1 MAHPQE
7 ARISCRE
14 CNSWYNSERELC
26 EHMQTAHR
34 RCDSGQSTFKHGGTP
49 PDGFEKQLGTP
60 SIGMTRRP
68 ITFDAMIP
76 VLKVILSSLLT
87 TRCNPHAQQHAWRAA
102 MLQVIPLGQL

>member
-7 ARISCRE
+7 ARLSCRE
-14 CNSWYNSERELC
+14 CNGWYNSERELQ

-34 RCDSGQSTFKHGGTP
+34 RCGSEQSTLQHGHP
-49 PDGFEKQLGTP
+49 PDGFEKQRVTP
-60 SIGMTRRP
+60 SVGMTRRP
-68 ITFDAMIP
+68 ITFAAMKP
-76 VLKVILSSLLT
+76 VSIVILSSLQR